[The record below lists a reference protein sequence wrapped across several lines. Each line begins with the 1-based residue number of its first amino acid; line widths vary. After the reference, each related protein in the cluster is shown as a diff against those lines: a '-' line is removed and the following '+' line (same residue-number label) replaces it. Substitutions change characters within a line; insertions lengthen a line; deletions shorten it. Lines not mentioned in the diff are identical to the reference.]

1 MTELSKTAQALVAE
15 GKGILAADEGGETI
29 ASRFDMFGIAS
40 TIETQRLYREMLF
53 LTPGIQNFISGVIL
67 FDDTM
72 RQSSSDGTPFP
83 QLLAST
89 GVIPGV
95 NVDEGIRPLAL
106 SDSETITEGLDGLGP
121 RLEEYRD
128 LGAKFAKWRA
138 AIAVG
143 NGRPTDRSV
152 RANVHALGR
161 YAAQCQEVGLVAIVE
176 PDVLMDGVH
185 TLSESTEATGRV
197 LKALYSE
204 LADQQVD
211 IRATLLKPNM
221 VMSGYRA
228 NLRAGVDEVAEAT
241 LEVLYRYVPA
251 AVPGIVFLS
260 GGQTAEDATA
270 HLNAMN
276 KRGPHPWE
284 LSFSYSRAL
293 QLAVLDRWR
302 GKSEHVAAAQR
313 IYYHRAMMNSAAR
326 SGTYTPEMEATVFDF
341 EGVAF

>member
-1 MTELSKTAQALVAE
+1 MTEVSKTAAALVAE

-29 ASRFDMFGIAS
+29 ASRFETFGIVS
-40 TIETQRLYREMLF
+40 TIETQCLYREMLF

-83 QLLAST
+83 QLLASR
-89 GVIPGV
+89 GIIPGV
-95 NVDEGIRPLAL
+95 GVDKGTGPLAL
-106 SDSETITEGLDGLGP
+106 SGSETITEGLDGLGP
-121 RLEEYRD
+121 RLEQYRE

-143 NGRPTDRSV
+143 DGRPSDRCI

-161 YAAQCQEVGLVAIVE
+161 YAAECQEAGLVAVIE
-176 PDVLMDGVH
+176 PDVLMDGAH
-185 TLSESTEATGRV
+185 TLSESAESTGRV
-197 LKALYSE
+197 LNALYSE
-204 LADQQVD
+204 LADQHVD
-211 IRATLLKPNM
+211 VRATLLKPNM
-221 VMSGYRA
+221 VMSGYTA
-228 NLRAGVDEVAEAT
+228 NQRAGVEEVAEAT

-276 KRGPHPWE
+276 KRGPHPWQ

-293 QLAVLDRWR
+293 SAGGTGKVAWQGRAGR
-302 GKSEHVAAAQR
+302 GGAAYLLSPSNDEQCR
-313 IYYHRAMMNSAAR
+313 TQWELFPRA
-326 SGTYTPEMEATVFDF
+326 GGKCT
-341 EGVAF
+341 